1 MQSALSPGRCFQH
14 RGQPAAANAPSF
26 ASKCRLHADS
36 RSPHTSRLAVP
47 APILNAIARTQT
59 LRSEWARQVFSLD
72 ADGVLT
78 ALSRQAKEVETQ
90 GVPNKVILAYLAMGP
105 LLIENIAISEYIM
118 ATERLELEGSADE
131 S

>member
-1 MQSALSPGRCFQH
+1 
-14 RGQPAAANAPSF
+14 
-26 ASKCRLHADS
+26 LHANS

-78 ALSRQAKEVETQ
+78 ALSRQARELETQ
-90 GVPNKVILAYLAMGP
+90 GVPNKVILAYQTMGP

-118 ATERLELEGSADE
+118 ATERLALEDSSDE